1 MSDDCVVAWISL
13 RVSTRPY
20 VARTVYVIRLYLA
33 RLYRSYLLRA
43 RMCQRH
49 TPYGSAW
56 GILNVP
62 MWRVGWRGVC
72 VPCAA
77 GLRARETENSWRP
90 GERAHT

>member
-43 RMCQRH
+43 RACAKTAHALARYSG
-49 TPYGSAW
+49 PGAW
-56 GILNVP
+56 ALWG
-62 MWRVGWRGVC
+62 
-72 VPCAA
+72 
-77 GLRARETENSWRP
+77 
-90 GERAHT
+90 AHSSL